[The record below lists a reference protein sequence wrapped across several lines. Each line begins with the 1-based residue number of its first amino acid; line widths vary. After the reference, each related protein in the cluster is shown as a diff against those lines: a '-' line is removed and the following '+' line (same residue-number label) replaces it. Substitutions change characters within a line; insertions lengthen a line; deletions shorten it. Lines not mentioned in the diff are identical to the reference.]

1 MVYVLT
7 SVYMLLFVFMI
18 HYVINCTLL
27 HIQLETRLYIFFV
40 SSAFTSLNTVQ
51 DSVTCIMD
59 PNVTAKVIEYLSKKG
74 YSRTEAM
81 LRMESA
87 NQDAEGRQ
95 LHSRAEESSGAKY
108 GRAFGR

>member
-1 MVYVLT
+1 M
-7 SVYMLLFVFMI
+7 
-18 HYVINCTLL
+18 
-27 HIQLETRLYIFFV
+27 
-40 SSAFTSLNTVQ
+40 
-51 DSVTCIMD
+51 
-59 PNVTAKVIEYLSKKG
+59 TAKVIEYLSKKG